1 MARDDDA
8 YLLDILLMAKDAQE
22 FTKEHSQ
29 ESFAADRQCQY
40 AVIRCL
46 EVIGE
51 VSKRL
56 SPDTLGRFASIE
68 WSAMARMRDMLIHS
82 YGKVDLDEVWD
93 TVSQDIPRLITILEP
108 AVQTETSE

>member
-1 MARDDDA
+1 MVRDDA
-8 YLLDILLMAKDAQE
+8 YLLDILLMAKDARE
-22 FTKEHSQ
+22 FTIRHTR
-29 ESFAADRQCQY
+29 ESFNADRECQY

-56 SPDTLGRFASIE
+56 SPETLKRYSSVE

-82 YGKVDLDEVWD
+82 YGKVDLDDVWI
-93 TVSQDIPRLITILEP
+93 TVSQDIPRLITVLEP
-108 AVQTETSE
+108 AVRPEKKE

>member
-1 MARDDDA
+1 MARDDA
-8 YLLDILLMAKDAQE
+8 YLLDILLMAQDAAG
-22 FTKEHSQ
+22 FVRDHTR
-29 ESFAADRQCQY
+29 ESFGTDRQCQY

-56 SPDTLGRFASIE
+56 SPETLSRFSAIE

-82 YGKVDLDEVWD
+82 YGKVDLDDVWN
-93 TVSQDIPRLITILEP
+93 TVTEDIPRLISVLGP
-108 AVQTETSE
+108 VVPKG

>member
-1 MARDDDA
+1 MPR
-8 YLLDILLMAKDAQE
+8 E
-22 FTKEHSQ
+22 FTTRHTR
-29 ESFAADRQCQY
+29 ESFHADRESQY

-56 SPDTLGRFASIE
+56 SPETIRQFSSVE

-82 YGKVDLDEVWD
+82 YGKVDLDDVWF

-108 AVQTETSE
+108 AVRPEKNPAKKGEES

>member
-1 MARDDDA
+1 MTMPISSISS
-8 YLLDILLMAKDAQE
+8 LWAKDARE
-22 FTKEHSQ
+22 FTKNHTR
-29 ESFAADRQCQY
+29 ESFMTDRECQY

-56 SPDTLGRFASIE
+56 SPETLNRFAPIE

-82 YGKVDLDEVWD
+82 YGKVDLNEIWD
-93 TVSQDIPRLITILEP
+93 TVKQDIPHLITVLEP
-108 AVQTETSE
+108 SILPEERE

>member
-1 MARDDDA
+1 MARDDA
-8 YLLDILLMAKDAQE
+8 YLLDILLMAKDARD
-22 FTKEHSQ
+22 FTRDHTR
-29 ESFAADRQCQY
+29 ESFTADRQCQY

-56 SPDTLGRFASIE
+56 SPETLSRFASIE

-82 YGKVDLDEVWD
+82 YGKVDLDDVWD
-93 TVSQDIPRLITILEP
+93 TVSQDIPRLITVLEP
-108 AVQTETSE
+108 TVQTDAGE

>member
-1 MARDDDA
+1 
-8 YLLDILLMAKDAQE
+8 MAKDADE
-22 FTKEHSQ
+22 FIRNHTR
-29 ESFAADRQCQY
+29 ESFATDRQCQY
-40 AVIRCL
+40 AVILCL

-56 SPDTLGRFASIE
+56 SPETLSRFHVIE

-93 TVSQDIPRLITILEP
+93 TVKRDIPRLIAVLEP
-108 AVQTETSE
+108 AIQPEDQE

>member
-1 MARDDDA
+1 MERDDA
-8 YLLDILLMAKDAQE
+8 YLLDILLMAKDARD
-22 FTKEHSQ
+22 FTRDHTR
-29 ESFAADRQCQY
+29 ESFTADRQCQY

-56 SPDTLGRFASIE
+56 SPETQSRYASIE

-82 YGKVDLDEVWD
+82 YGKVDLDDVWD
-93 TVSQDIPRLITILEP
+93 TVSQDIPRLVAILEP
-108 AVQTETSE
+108 AVRSDTGE